1 MENANHQSKQF
12 MVAEIQLSYKSNV
25 KPSLRAKITGS
36 SDANA
41 ILLQSWDLSKL
52 DLIEQFKVLYTNKGN
67 LVLGILELSTG
78 GISATVADPKLI
90 FVTALKAGASGIILS
105 HYAK

>member
-1 MENANHQSKQF
+1 MENVNHQSKQF
-12 MVAEIQLSYKSNV
+12 VVAEIELSYKSTV
-25 KPSLRAKITGS
+25 KPSMRPKITGS
-36 SDANA
+36 GEANA
-41 ILLQSWDLSKL
+41 ILMQSWDPLKL

-67 LVLGILELSTG
+67 RVLGILDLSTG